1 MGDERIF
8 SIYVSGVLPTKSLW
22 ERIKQVFNGEPDSF
36 TCVIDI
42 DVGEGDYMWI
52 SRVREMQGLATL
64 DSQISVVD
72 PDVWHIIREK
82 WEKERNQKVKER
94 AEKR

>member
-36 TCVIDI
+36 RCIIKI
-42 DVGEGDYMWI
+42 DVGVGDYMWI
-52 SRVREMQGLATL
+52 SRVADMQNLATVFVSA
-64 DSQISVVD
+64 DVVD
-72 PDVWHIIREK
+72 RDVWQIVREK
-82 WEKERNQKVKER
+82 WGKSEKQWRSL
-94 AEKR
+94 